1 MKKLLIILITLNSV
15 LFGVGE
21 AGAIFLL
28 ISPGA
33 KSQGMGEAM
42 VANTGTSLMSY
53 YNPAA
58 LSFLNSNS
66 ISMSYVNWLPNMP
79 NIYGNDN
86 YHRFI
91 SLNYK
96 YNEKHSFGVYYINL
110 NLGRFDDDEKYMSA
124 VSISYAFRLSNISSI
139 GLNAKSIYQ
148 NVLNSYA
155 DIGEHVSKNTAYDL
169 SYFRQ
174 INNISF
180 GMQLAN
186 MGSTIQFSSLEEQED
201 PAPTNLSLGLAYKLD
216 VDETSK
222 IKLLFQADKLLV
234 TRYQMMDWDGDGY
247 VGGYDE
253 YGSWISEKVGEY
265 NIDGKKEYDRKGYFD
280 DPWYLA
286 IFTAWLDDWYLGGD
300 IDYDGDAK
308 IGGWTWDETMD
319 MDGDGEP
326 DIDELVED
334 ESGVYGR
341 CVNDEVCKEKGTG
354 DNRSFNKELEEMT
367 FKYGIEYNFI
377 EKTFLRI
384 GYIHDFEG
392 KIFSPTFGFG
402 FAIENLMLDYGYTG
416 GKRGAPRE
424 NTHFFSLEYKL
435 PPITNPL

>member
-1 MKKLLIILITLNSV
+1 MKKLIFILITLNSV

-28 ISPGA
+28 IAPGA

-66 ISMSYVNWLPNMP
+66 ISMSYVNWLPNLRTSP
-79 NIYGNDN
+79 NDI

-96 YNEKHSFGVYYINL
+96 YNEKHSFGGYYINL

-124 VSISYAFRLSNISSI
+124 VSISYAFRLSKISSI
-139 GLNAKSIYQ
+139 GLNAKYIYQ
-148 NVLNSYA
+148 N
-155 DIGEHVSKNTAYDL
+155 IGYDEDNDVFVSKNTAYDL

-216 VDETSK
+216 IDETSK

-234 TRYQMMDWDGDGY
+234 TRYRMMDWDGDGQ

-253 YGSWISEKVGEY
+253 YGSWIGEKVGEY

-300 IDYDGDAK
+300 IDHDGDRQ
-308 IGGWTWDETMD
+308 IGGWSWSETDDE
-319 MDGDGEP
+319 DGEP
-326 DIDELVED
+326 SIDELTPD
-334 ESGVYGR
+334 ESGVYGK
-341 CVNDEVCKEKGTG
+341 CVNDEVCLEKGTG
-354 DNRSFNKELEEMT
+354 DNRSFTKELEEMV
-367 FKYGIEYNFI
+367 YNVGMEYWYTDAFA
-377 EKTFLRI
+377 LRA
-384 GYIHDFEG
+384 GYIYDFEG
-392 KIFSPTFGFG
+392 KIFNPTFGAGIRLLQYG
-402 FAIENLMLDYGYTG
+402 FDFGYTAG
-416 GKRGAPRE
+416 EQGHPRA
-424 NTHFFSLEYKL
+424 NTMFFSVSIKL
-435 PPITNPL
+435 

>member
-1 MKKLLIILITLNSV
+1 MKKLIFILITLNSV

-28 ISPGA
+28 IAPGA

-139 GLNAKSIYQ
+139 GLNAKYVYQ
-148 NVLNSYA
+148 N
-155 DIGEHVSKNTAYDL
+155 IGYDVVNGEYVSENTAYDL

-186 MGSTIQFSSLEEQED
+186 MGSTIQFNSLEDQED
-201 PAPTNLSLGLAYKLD
+201 PAPTNLSLGFAYKLD
-216 VDETSK
+216 IDETSK

-247 VGGYDE
+247 VGGYNE
-253 YGSWISEKVGEY
+253 YGSWISEKAGEY

-319 MDGDGEP
+319 GDGDGEP

-341 CVNDEVCKEKGTG
+341 CVNGEVCKEKGTG